1 MRAISPQLRL
11 VCLLT
16 LALGACQ
23 SNPTASTQPAA
34 GVRQPDLGP
43 VAYVNGQPVTWSQ
56 IQTPLIEA
64 GGGQVLVELVMDRSL
79 EQRLAERSLRVSEQD
94 IQAEERLLGETL
106 SRDADQASR
115 LLRELRNR
123 RGLGDWR
130 YAKLLWRNAAMR
142 MLVQPEVVVND
153 ATLQQAYEIRYGARY
168 EARLI
173 VANQAGEAN
182 AIVRRAR
189 DGAVFSDLAV
199 QHSIDSSKA
208 NGGRIDPINPADPS
222 WPEGVRDAI
231 VKLQPGEVSDPILMD
246 NGYAIL
252 RLERKI
258 DAQAVRFDD
267 VRDQLARHARRDVE
281 QGLMQ
286 RLARTTVAES
296 NVTVLDPALSK
307 SWAAQRRNTVSVG
320 Q

>member
-1 MRAISPQLRL
+1 
-11 VCLLT
+11 V
-16 LALGACQ
+16 
-23 SNPTASTQPAA
+23 
-34 GVRQPDLGP
+34 
-43 VAYVNGQPVTWSQ
+43 
-56 IQTPLIEA
+56 LIET
-64 GGGQVLVELVMDRSL
+64 VMDRSL
-79 EQRLAERSLRVSEQD
+79 EQRLAERGLKVGEQD
-94 IQAEERLLGETL
+94 IQAEERILSETL
-106 SRDADQASR
+106 SRDADQATR

-142 MLVQPEVVVND
+142 ALVQPEVVVND
-153 ATLQQAYEIRYGARY
+153 ATLQQAYEIRYGPRY

-199 QHSIDSSKA
+199 QHSTDSSKA

-258 DAQAVRFDD
+258 DAQPVRFDD
-267 VRDQLARHARRDVE
+267 VRDQLARHDRRREQRERARSGPE
-281 QGLMQ
+281 QELGGAAEEHGG
-286 RLARTTVAES
+286 REPLA
-296 NVTVLDPALSK
+296 
-307 SWAAQRRNTVSVG
+307 VSH
-320 Q
+320 QL